1 MKAHLTVFALS
12 AIMIASIGL
21 APAFGQI
28 QTPIVVTTDKSS
40 YLEGETILVT
50 GEVQN
55 LYSGTPVSLT
65 VVAPNKNIVALGQ
78 ITIGADKKFSKEIT
92 SGGVMKIEGTYIV
105 TVQYGSENRSATT
118 SFTFGGAMPGE
129 DDVVVQNPG
138 ITDTTVSI
146 EGTDDLIT
154 YEITGGRI
162 ISVIPDVSANSL
174 IIKIDATDDGVL
186 TITIPKSV
194 LLSETDGVEEALF
207 ILIDAEEVDFEETT
221 TSTGRTLVIPFQ
233 MNAEEIEIIGTWV
246 IPEFGT
252 IAAMIL
258 AVAII
263 SIIAISAKSKLSIIP
278 RY

>member
-65 VVAPNKNIVALGQ
+65 VVAPNKNIVALAQ
-78 ITIGADKKFSKEIT
+78 ITIGADKKFSEEIT

-118 SFTFGGAMPGE
+118 SFTFGGAMPGG

-154 YEITGGRI
+154 YEITGGKI

-194 LLSETDGVEEALF
+194 LLSETDGVEETLF